1 MEKLTWT
8 GTAVQTLVERAERL
22 IQSDR
27 RCVLGIAGAPASGK
41 STLATMLFAELRA
54 RHPGAVVLVGMDAF
68 HIGHR
73 VLEERGLVQV
83 KGAPETFDVAGYLA
97 MLARIR
103 TAEGTIYAPEFR
115 RDIEDSIAHT
125 VEITTSA
132 RLVITE
138 GNYLLLQ
145 GDPWGA
151 VRDLLDEAWFVH
163 LVDSERQRRMIRR
176 HQSYGHSV
184 EVATTRA
191 LGNDETNARLVNAFS
206 GPPDVWIEQETV

>member
-138 GNYLLLQ
+138 GNYLLVDQ
-145 GDPWGA
+145 PPWDQ
-151 VRDLLDEAWFVH
+151 VRGLLDECWYLQVDESLRLRR
-163 LVDSERQRRMIRR
+163 LVDR
-176 HQSYGHSV
+176 HRAYGRDPAAARDRAYGSDQANAELIAATRHRAQLV
-184 EVATTRA
+184 VPVA
-191 LGNDETNARLVNAFS
+191 
-206 GPPDVWIEQETV
+206 